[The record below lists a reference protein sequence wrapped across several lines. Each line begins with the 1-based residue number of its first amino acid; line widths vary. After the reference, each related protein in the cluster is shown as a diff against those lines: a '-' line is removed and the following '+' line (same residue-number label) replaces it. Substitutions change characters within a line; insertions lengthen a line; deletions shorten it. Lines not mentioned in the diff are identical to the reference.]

1 MPIPEKWDNEITD
14 STVSPFSDKLIMF
27 HAGFLV
33 NAALTY
39 YGASIGS
46 SFRSDIIVNYSK
58 VFTHAMEAGA
68 FSFNIMVKHGWIE
81 KQPEAIDRKSLAQ
94 GPEK

>member
-1 MPIPEKWDNEITD
+1 
-14 STVSPFSDKLIMF
+14 MF

-39 YGASIGS
+39 YGASIGT
-46 SFRSDIIVNYSK
+46 SFRTDIIANYSK

-68 FSFNIMVKHGWIE
+68 LSFNIMVKHGWFE

-94 GPEK
+94 GSEK